1 VSEIASRLRQV
12 LNSISSHA
20 SSCGR
25 NPEDIRLLAVSKTFA
40 PEAVE
45 EAAAAGQLLF
55 GENRVQE
62 ALQKIPL
69 VQAKNLRW
77 HLIGHLQSN
86 KVRKAVELFDVIQT
100 LDSPKI
106 VEKVGQVAEEFQKDL
121 PVYLEVNLAGESQK
135 SGVVPE
141 KLEELVE
148 LADRFPRLQL
158 VGLMAIPPFL
168 EDPEDARPYFRALR
182 TLQEG
187 LNRHRDK
194 PLKEMS
200 MGMSHDHLVAIE
212 EGATLVR
219 LGTAI
224 FGSR

>member
-1 VSEIASRLRQV
+1 MSEIASRLRQV

-40 PEAVE
+40 PEAVD

-69 VQAKNLRW
+69 VQAKSLRW